1 MKNSW
6 VFLKVQMLSFLL
18 IPAKIVL
25 TLHNLSQLP
34 KIHLIVA
41 WGEVSINSY
50 YGSRGQASS
59 VKWAAKEK
67 HCARKCCTREKTS
80 TEVCFI
86 INFESFLCADAAGLR
101 CWQTGFWCPGKREGN
116 LGCGGSGN
124 IHPLGWL
131 KRNFNSFDDAQLSVC
146 QTSRLAAPSGWK
158 ALMKEALTVN
168 TTCNFNTHTAADE
181 LPDSQS

>member
-1 MKNSW
+1 MKTSW

-86 INFESFLCADAAGLR
+86 INLNRFYVQTWLCCDADRLVSDVLEKEREIWGVEEVGIYIHLSDCRSILIILTMLSFHYVSQPDWLTLQVGGLK
-101 CWQTGFWCPGKREGN
+101 WKK
-116 LGCGGSGN
+116 L
-124 IHPLGWL
+124 WL
-131 KRNFNSFDDAQLSVC
+131 
-146 QTSRLAAPSGWK
+146 
-158 ALMKEALTVN
+158 
-168 TTCNFNTHTAADE
+168 
-181 LPDSQS
+181 

>member
-1 MKNSW
+1 MKTSW

-59 VKWAAKEK
+59 VEWAAKEK
-67 HCARKCCTREKTS
+67 HCARKCRTREKTS

-86 INFESFLCADAAGLR
+86 INLNSFYVQM
-101 CWQTGFWCPGKREGN
+101 W
-116 LGCGGSGN
+116 
-124 IHPLGWL
+124 LGWAADRL
-131 KRNFNSFDDAQLSVC
+131 VSDVPEKEREIWGVEEVVISI
-146 QTSRLAAPSGWK
+146 RLADQRGILIVLVMLSFRCVSQPDW
-158 ALMKEALTVN
+158 
-168 TTCNFNTHTAADE
+168 
-181 LPDSQS
+181 LPLQVGGL